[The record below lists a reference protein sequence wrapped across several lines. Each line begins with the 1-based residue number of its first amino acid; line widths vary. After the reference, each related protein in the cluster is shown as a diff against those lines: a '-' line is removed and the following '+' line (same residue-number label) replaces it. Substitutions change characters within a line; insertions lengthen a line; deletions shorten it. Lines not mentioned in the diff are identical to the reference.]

1 MANLIEKCAT
11 HMVKWCFHGDKSVS
25 SEQEEILIYGYT
37 LFLENLYK
45 AVILLVL
52 AILTKTLWETLLV
65 IGSFVLLRSFSGGIH
80 SHSSIGCTIGMVGVW
95 CAGIIVSKI
104 KLPII
109 VLVMMGFIIIWTILR
124 YAPQSTGNNPIYDKK
139 VWKYKRVGS
148 VWIMI
153 LLMAVGLICGLLL
166 KQTAILNMIWTSL
179 YIEAFSILLLVEKE
193 GRNNE
198 EFKESF
204 RKAW

>member
-1 MANLIEKCAT
+1 
-11 HMVKWCFHGDKSVS
+11 
-25 SEQEEILIYGYT
+25 
-37 LFLENLYK
+37 
-45 AVILLVL
+45 
-52 AILTKTLWETLLV
+52 
-65 IGSFVLLRSFSGGIH
+65 
-80 SHSSIGCTIGMVGVW
+80 MVGVW

-104 KLPII
+104 KLPIV

-124 YAPQSTGNNPIYDKK
+124 HAPQSTGNNPIYDKK

-153 LLMAVGLICGLLL
+153 LLMSVGLICGLLL
-166 KQTAILNMIWTSL
+166 KQTEILNMIWTSL